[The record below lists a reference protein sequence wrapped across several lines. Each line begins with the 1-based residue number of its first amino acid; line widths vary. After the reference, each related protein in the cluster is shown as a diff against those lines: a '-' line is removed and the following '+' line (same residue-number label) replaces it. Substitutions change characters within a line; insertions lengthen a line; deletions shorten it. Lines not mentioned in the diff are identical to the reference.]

1 MTALAVILLLV
12 SAIFHATW
20 NLLAK
25 QAQRAGGGPA
35 FVWLSALC
43 ASLLYTPVGLY
54 VALTAQPGFAFGGEP
69 MVAILGSG
77 LLHLIYYL
85 ALQKGYSVG
94 DLSLVYPVARGTAPL
109 LATAGAIALFGERP
123 SITALFGA
131 VLVSVS
137 IFLLTDSREKSN
149 EASSSRLALQYGLLV
164 AVFIATYTLWD
175 KHAVSAWLVPPILLD
190 WGANVVRMVLMV
202 PYVARRW
209 SVVAR
214 EWRENG
220 RRALLVGLLSP
231 LAYILVLQALSFT
244 PASYIAPA
252 REVSILVGAIM
263 GAVLLKESGTWK
275 RLVGACTMVIALTA
289 LALG

>member
-1 MTALAVILLLV
+1 MTALAMSLLLV
-12 SAIFHATW
+12 SALFHATW

-25 QAQRAGGGPA
+25 QAQRTGGGPA

-54 VALTAQPGFAFGGEP
+54 VALTTRPGLAFGREP

-77 LLHLIYYL
+77 FLHLIYYL

-109 LATAGAIALFGERP
+109 LATTGAITLFGERP
-123 SITALFGA
+123 SITALLGA
-131 VLVSVS
+131 VLVSIS
-137 IFLLTDSREKSN
+137 IFLLADSRKKGSDS
-149 EASSSRLALQYGLLV
+149 SSSRLAVQYGLLV
-164 AVFIATYTLWD
+164 ALFIATYTLWD

-190 WGANVVRMVLMV
+190 WGANVVRTVLMV
-202 PYVARRW
+202 PYVASRW
-209 SVVAR
+209 SLVVR

-220 RRALLVGLLSP
+220 RRALLVGLFGP

-263 GAVLLKESGTWK
+263 GTVLLKESGTWK
-275 RLVGACTMVIALTA
+275 RLVGACTMVIALAA